1 MAFSPQHIFA
11 CTSEYTKPFCEWAGM
26 NLAAQPKTFDKLNT
40 GIKLGKSPYESSEV
54 VTLVKSLYYDAQGNL
69 WLQTSDQQFVVY
81 NPDGIKGLSNLK
93 GKCTKQEIPKD

>member
-1 MAFSPQHIFA
+1 
-11 CTSEYTKPFCEWAGM
+11 M

-93 GKCTKQEIPKD
+93 GKCTKHLIQ